1 MENEEFELVEDLG
14 TDNSNEQDTS
24 STEID
29 VEEDTDNISSQKSK
43 NESNF
48 KALYK
53 SNKEKEKELA
63 KERAEKAEMARE
75 LEQWRNLNPEYV
87 PTVSNKQ
94 DELEIKVFKLEN
106 PESKEHL
113 ETIKKTALE
122 YNIPFDKAWKIVKA
136 ELPEKSKSIDDFDFK
151 SEPIKVKKTLKE
163 ITPEQALKLPKD
175 QLAKW
180 QILHGYAT
188 E

>member
-14 TDNSNEQDTS
+14 NDNSNEQDTS

-29 VEEDTDNISSQKSK
+29 VEEDTDNISSQKTK

-53 SNKEKEKELA
+53 SNKEKERILA
-63 KERAEKAEMARE
+63 EKERLIAEQTRE
-75 LEQWRNLNPEYV
+75 LEEWRNLNPEYAPV
-87 PTVSNKQ
+87 VSNKQ

-113 ETIKKTALE
+113 DTIKKTALE

-136 ELPEKSKSIDDFDFK
+136 ELPEKSKSNDDFDFK
-151 SEPIKVKKTLKE
+151 SEPIRVKKTLAE
-163 ITPEQALKLPKD
+163 ITPEQALKLPKE